1 MARKSQLR
9 RLVVAFDE
17 GPDGQPRTAAT
28 PSVLRF
34 WVSEHIIVP
43 MVPAGCP
50 SRVGLRGRG
59 GATLRQML
67 DGPAQRI

>member
-9 RLVVAFDE
+9 RLVIAVDE

-34 WVSEHIIVP
+34 WVSEHIIMP
-43 MVPAGCP
+43 DGPGGLP
-50 SRVGLRGRG
+50 TRVGLCGRG
-59 GATLRQML
+59 GPTLRQML